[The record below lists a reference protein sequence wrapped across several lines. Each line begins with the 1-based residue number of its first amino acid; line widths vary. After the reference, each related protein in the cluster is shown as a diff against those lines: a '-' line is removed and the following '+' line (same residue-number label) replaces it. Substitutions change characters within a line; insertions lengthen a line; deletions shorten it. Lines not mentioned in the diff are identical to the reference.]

1 MMDIELKDLRM
12 VRMIAETSN
21 LTKAAERLNIS
32 QSALSRQLLDLEDR
46 VGVSLFDRLPRQM
59 RLTDVGQELL
69 NIADEILN
77 KIDQTEQSIVRRRDG
92 QAGELKV
99 GVHCRSVYAWLP
111 EVLKEF
117 QARFPEVGI
126 SIISTD
132 DYVRDFNQ
140 GKIDIVI
147 SHDVH
152 DEAQKG
158 LTYEP
163 LFDERIV
170 VIMAPGHP
178 LVGQELTLAD
188 FGRNDYF
195 SVLTKTDDP
204 FYNHYLKPAGIEPT
218 SFTAINH
225 GETMLDMLATSKGL
239 ALLPEILVKSLI
251 EGGKLAMNVIKDVP
265 ISSAWLMGH
274 KDNQPL
280 SLTTSAFIDIIRA
293 SMNQS
298 GKE

>member
-12 VRMIAETSN
+12 VRMIAETGN

-46 VGVSLFDRLPRQM
+46 VGVNLFERLPRQM
-59 RLTDVGQELL
+59 RLTDVGMELL

-77 KIDQTEQSIVRRRDG
+77 KIDQTEQNIVKRRDG

-99 GVHCRSVYAWLP
+99 GVHCRSVFAWLP

-117 QARFPEVGI
+117 QTRFPDVGI
-126 SIISTD
+126 SVIGTD
-132 DYVRDFNQ
+132 DYMRDFNQ
-140 GKIDIVI
+140 GKIDLVI

-152 DEAQKG
+152 DASQKG
-158 LTYEP
+158 LAYEP
-163 LFDERIV
+163 LFEQRIV
-170 VIMAPGHP
+170 VIMAPDHP
-178 LVGQELTLAD
+178 LAGQELTLAD

-195 SVLTKTDDP
+195 SVLAKCDDP
-204 FYNHYLKPAGIEPT
+204 FYNNYLKPAGIEPT

-225 GETMLDMLATSKGL
+225 GETMLDLLTASRGL
-239 ALLPEILVKSLI
+239 ALLPELLVKGLI
-251 EGGKLAMNVIKDVP
+251 ADGKLAMTVIKDAP
-265 ISSAWLMGH
+265 ITSAWLMGH

-280 SLTTSAFIDIIRA
+280 SLAASAFIDIIRI
-293 SMNQS
+293 SMRRS
-298 GKE
+298 